1 MIKAE
6 DLRIGDLVQH
16 ESHILKVVGLH
27 NSGSVSFYVS
37 NEHLVVGENDVNP
50 IPLTNE
56 ILEKNGWLQK
66 EYACEVFYYI
76 ELNMFADIFFLYDD
90 KNECF
95 SVGLFFRT
103 TFGYIDILYF
113 PLDIKY
119 IHELQHILYLFKD
132 ALIIKKMKPL
142 QI

>member
-16 ESHILKVVGLH
+16 ESHVLKITGLH
-27 NSGSVSFYVS
+27 NIGSVFT
-37 NEHLVVGENDVNP
+37 EHRILGENELTP
-50 IPLTNE
+50 IPITTE
-56 ILEKNGWLQK
+56 ILEKNGWLRK

-76 ELNMFADIFFLYDD
+76 ELNMFADIFLLYDD

-95 SVGLFFRT
+95 SVGLFFKT
-103 TFGYIDILYF
+103 TLGYIDILYF

-132 ALIIKKMKPL
+132 APIIKKMKPL